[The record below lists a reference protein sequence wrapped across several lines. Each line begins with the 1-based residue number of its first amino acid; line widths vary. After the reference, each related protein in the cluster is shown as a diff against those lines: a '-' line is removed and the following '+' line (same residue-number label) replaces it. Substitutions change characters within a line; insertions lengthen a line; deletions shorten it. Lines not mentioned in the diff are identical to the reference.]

1 MQKHILSKSTFIRG
15 IQCEKSLYL
24 NKHAK
29 SLRDPLSP
37 EQEAIFSQGTNV
49 GELAQGLFPGGVDCS
64 PESYY
69 NFQESVEKT
78 HQEIKNGTKVI
89 YEAAFQFNGVLAALD
104 ILVKEDDGWHAYEV
118 KSSTKVS
125 ETYEMDATIQYYA
138 ITNSG
143 IELKDISI
151 VYINNQY
158 TKNGSLDIHELF
170 TIESVN
176 DQVQKLIVGIP
187 NQVAR
192 FKNVLMA
199 RDAPNIDIGEHC
211 HNPYGCDFAGHCWKH
226 IPEYSIFNIA
236 RLRKPK
242 KFDLYNQG
250 IVNVE
255 DVPDDFEL
263 NDKQWMQVESERNQ
277 ESFIDK
283 RAIEKFVNDLEYPIY
298 HLDFETFATAVPV
311 FDGSRPYQQLVFQY
325 SLHIEHEDGRLEH
338 KEFLAQADGT
348 DPRIEFVSR
357 LIEDCG
363 RSGSVMVY
371 NRGFESG
378 KIEDLIEFSP
388 IHALAL
394 QGIIDRIVDLM
405 VPFRDRWYYTPEM
418 QGSYS
423 IKKVLPALVPELSY
437 ENLDIQGG
445 GEASSAFSQMVQGTF
460 KGDIDITRK
469 NLLAYCK
476 MDTLAMV
483 EVLRKIK
490 FLIAKK

>member
-78 HQEIKNGTKVI
+78 HQEIKKGTKVI

-138 ITNSG
+138 ISNSG

-158 TKNGSLDIHELF
+158 TKDGPLDIHELF

-176 DQVQKLIVGIP
+176 DRVQELIVGIP

-192 FKNVLMA
+192 FKNVLTA
-199 RDAPNIDIGEHC
+199 SDSPNIDIGEHC
-211 HNPYGCDFAGHCWKH
+211 HNPYGCDFSGHCWKH
-226 IPEYSIFNIA
+226 IPDYSIFNIA

-255 DVPDDFEL
+255 DIPDDCDL

-325 SLHIEHEDGRLEH
+325 SLHIEYEDGRLEH

-348 DPRIEFVSR
+348 DPRIEFISR

-363 RSGSVMVY
+363 SSGSVMVY

-388 IHALAL
+388 RHKVAL
-394 QGIIDRIVDLM
+394 QEIIDRIVDLM
-405 VPFRDRWYYTPEM
+405 VPFRERWYYTPEM

-437 ENLDIQGG
+437 DNLDIKGG

-460 KGDIDITRK
+460 DGDIDETRK
-469 NLLAYCK
+469 HLLAYCK

-483 EVLRKIK
+483 EILKEIKRK
-490 FLIAKK
+490 